1 MKAELNISILGFM
14 QSLRTERTE
23 NSLTLFSMDHKYKH
37 AINLCMFTRYR
48 ENQKTLE

>member
-37 AINLCMFTRYR
+37 AIFMFTRYR

>member
-1 MKAELNISILGFM
+1 MKAELDISVLGFM
-14 QSLRTERTE
+14 QSLRTEITE

-37 AINLCMFTRYR
+37 ALNLSMYTRYK